1 MHTLTMILLA
11 WLALNIAVAVLLT
24 LRPVRARH
32 GGFALDYEQRSKVVF
47 LRCAGRGVRA

>member
-1 MHTLTMILLA
+1 MHILTMILLT
-11 WLALNIAVAVLLT
+11 WFALNIAVAVLLT
-24 LRPVRARH
+24 LRPLRARH